1 MDESQREDIPH
12 ISIQE
17 NEILVWH
24 FSKTEVRNAMFQM
37 NHNLASGPDGFLDEF
52 YQVFW
57 NVIKED
63 LMALFH
69 DFDRGSLPVTV
80 WTTIL
85 LPKVAMENNRE
96 NYFFGPK
103 KVLLSSLSLLEI

>member
-1 MDESQREDIPH
+1 
-12 ISIQE
+12 
-17 NEILVWH
+17 
-24 FSKTEVRNAMFQM
+24 MFQM
-37 NHNLASGPDGFLDEF
+37 NHNLASGPDGFPAEF

-80 WTTIL
+80 
-85 LPKVAMENNRE
+85 
-96 NYFFGPK
+96 
-103 KVLLSSLSLLEI
+103 